1 VHMKILILITC
12 VIVFILASRSLER
25 DKQEEAARKKEIID
39 RAMDEASETINKR
52 KLEEHEQFKRDL
64 KNGVFN

>member
-1 VHMKILILITC
+1 MKILILITC

-52 KLEEHEQFKRDL
+52 KLEEH
-64 KNGVFN
+64 